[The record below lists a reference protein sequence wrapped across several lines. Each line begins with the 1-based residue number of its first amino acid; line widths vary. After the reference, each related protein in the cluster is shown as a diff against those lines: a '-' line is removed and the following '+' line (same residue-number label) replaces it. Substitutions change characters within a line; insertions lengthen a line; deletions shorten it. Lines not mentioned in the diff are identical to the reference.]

1 MNILILHGPNLNM
14 LGVKSSTNN
23 ETLTLDKLNKKLRLH
38 VRNSNVKL
46 KIIQTHK
53 EYIALNFIQR
63 NRNKANGLIII
74 PTSWAKY
81 NQTILETIVLSNMKT
96 ATVYFDEPYNLGT
109 NENESI
115 LISKNIKS
123 FVGDPIESIT
133 CLLYTSPSPRDGLLS
148 RMPSSA

>member
-38 VRNSNVKL
+38 VRNSNIKL

-81 NQTILETIVLSNMKT
+81 NQTILETIALSNMKT

-109 NENESI
+109 SEDESI

-133 CLLYTSPSPRDGLLS
+133 TAIDYIKT
-148 RMPSSA
+148 

>member
-23 ETLTLDKLNKKLRLH
+23 ETLTLDKLNKKLRLY
-38 VRNSNVKL
+38 VRNSNIKL

-63 NRNKANGLIII
+63 NRNKADGLIII

-81 NQTILETIVLSNMKT
+81 NQTILETIILSNMKT

-109 NENESI
+109 SENESI

-123 FVGDPIESIT
+123 FVGTPIESIT
-133 CLLYTSPSPRDGLLS
+133 TAIDYIKV
-148 RMPSSA
+148 

>member
-38 VRNSNVKL
+38 VRNSNIKL

-96 ATVYFDEPYNLGT
+96 ATVYFDEPYSLGT
-109 NENESI
+109 SENESI

-133 CLLYTSPSPRDGLLS
+133 TAIDYIKT
-148 RMPSSA
+148 

>member
-1 MNILILHGPNLNM
+1 M

-23 ETLTLDKLNKKLRLH
+23 ETLTLDKLNKKLRLY
-38 VRNSNVKL
+38 VRNSNIKL

-63 NRNKANGLIII
+63 NRNKADGLIII

-81 NQTILETIVLSNMKT
+81 NQTILETIILSNMKT

-109 NENESI
+109 SENESI

-123 FVGDPIESIT
+123 FVGTPIESIT
-133 CLLYTSPSPRDGLLS
+133 MAIDYIKV
-148 RMPSSA
+148 

>member
-1 MNILILHGPNLNM
+1 M

-38 VRNSNVKL
+38 VRNSNIKL

-109 NENESI
+109 SEDESI

-133 CLLYTSPSPRDGLLS
+133 TAIDYIKT
-148 RMPSSA
+148 

>member
-38 VRNSNVKL
+38 VRNSNIKL

-109 NENESI
+109 SENESI
-115 LISKNIKS
+115 LISKNIRS
-123 FVGDPIESIT
+123 FVGDPIKSIT
-133 CLLYTSPSPRDGLLS
+133 TAIDYIKT
-148 RMPSSA
+148 

>member
-38 VRNSNVKL
+38 VRNSNIKL

-63 NRNKANGLIII
+63 NRNKADGLIII

-81 NQTILETIVLSNMKT
+81 NQTILETIILSNMKT
-96 ATVYFDEPYNLGT
+96 ATVYFNEPYNLGT
-109 NENESI
+109 SESESI

-123 FVGDPIESIT
+123 FVGTPIESIT
-133 CLLYTSPSPRDGLLS
+133 TAIDYIK
-148 RMPSSA
+148 A

>member
-14 LGVKSSTNN
+14 LGVKSSKNN
-23 ETLTLDKLNKKLRLH
+23 ERLTLDKLNKKLRLH
-38 VRNSNVKL
+38 VRSTNIKL

-81 NQTILETIVLSNMKT
+81 NQTILETIIVSDIKT
-96 ATVYFDEPYNLGT
+96 AVVYFDEPYNLGT
-109 NENESI
+109 SENDSI

-123 FVGDPIESIT
+123 FVGEPIEAIT
-133 CLLYTSPSPRDGLLS
+133 KAIDYIKNINE
-148 RMPSSA
+148 

>member
-23 ETLTLDKLNKKLRLH
+23 QTLTLDRLNKKIRMH
-38 VRNSNVKL
+38 VRNSNIKL

-96 ATVYFDEPYNLGT
+96 ATVYFEEPYNLGT
-109 NENESI
+109 SENESI

-123 FVGDPIESIT
+123 FVGKPIESIT
-133 CLLYTSPSPRDGLLS
+133 KAIDYIKK
-148 RMPSSA
+148 

>member
-38 VRNSNVKL
+38 VRNSNIKL

-74 PTSWAKY
+74 PTSWARY

-109 NENESI
+109 SENESI

-123 FVGDPIESIT
+123 FVGKPIESIT
-133 CLLYTSPSPRDGLLS
+133 KAIDYIKT
-148 RMPSSA
+148 

>member
-38 VRNSNVKL
+38 VRNSNIKL

-109 NENESI
+109 SENESI

-123 FVGDPIESIT
+123 FVGTPIESIT
-133 CLLYTSPSPRDGLLS
+133 TAIDYIKT
-148 RMPSSA
+148 

>member
-23 ETLTLDKLNKKLRLH
+23 ETLTLDKLNKKLRLY
-38 VRNSNVKL
+38 VRNSNIKL

-63 NRNKANGLIII
+63 NRNKADGLIII

-81 NQTILETIVLSNMKT
+81 NQTILETIILSDMKT

-109 NENESI
+109 SENESI

-123 FVGDPIESIT
+123 FVGTPIESIT
-133 CLLYTSPSPRDGLLS
+133 MAIDYIKV
-148 RMPSSA
+148 

>member
-133 CLLYTSPSPRDGLLS
+133 TAIDYIKT
-148 RMPSSA
+148 